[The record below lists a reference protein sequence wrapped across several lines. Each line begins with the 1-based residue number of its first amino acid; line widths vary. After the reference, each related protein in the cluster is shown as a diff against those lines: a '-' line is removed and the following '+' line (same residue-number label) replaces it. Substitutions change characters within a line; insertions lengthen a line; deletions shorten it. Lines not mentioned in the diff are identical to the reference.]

1 MFCRVEILAG
11 ETKRLVCTQYR
22 TGKDRVEMELF
33 AERTR
38 LERGGDRFRLFNL
51 HTGESTET
59 GFND

>member
-11 ETKRLVCTQYR
+11 DTKRVVCTQYR
-22 TGKDRVEMELF
+22 TGEDLVEIEQF
-33 AERTR
+33 AERLR
-38 LERGGDRFRLFNL
+38 IERAADGFRLFNL